1 MPPTLFKSCVFL
13 GVGQL
18 FGEWSP
24 IRGISA
30 YRFWD
35 IAIENVVVK
44 MSSYL
49 LDGNQP
55 PLIIA
60 LECEIEK
67 KEGPDLPSQR
77 ENFDQ
82 DKIRM
87 LVL

>member
-1 MPPTLFKSCVFL
+1 MS
-13 GVGQL
+13 
-18 FGEWSP
+18 GEWSP

-35 IAIENVVVK
+35 IAIENVVVQV
-44 MSSYL
+44 SSYL
-49 LDGNQP
+49 LDENNP
-55 PLIIA
+55 LLIIA

-77 ENFDQ
+77 ENYDQ
-82 DKIRM
+82 DKITM

>member
-1 MPPTLFKSCVFL
+1 MEK
-13 GVGQL
+13 
-18 FGEWSP
+18 
-24 IRGISA
+24 
-30 YRFWD
+30 
-35 IAIENVVVK
+35 
-44 MSSYL
+44 
-49 LDGNQP
+49 QP